1 MLTLHSLKP
10 SKNSQKS
17 RKRVGR
23 GNASGTGTYS
33 TRGMKGQRSRSGGK
47 SGLKLRGLK
56 MNLLNIPKL
65 RGFKSRQ
72 KAKAEVSLT
81 MLDEVCKDGDVVT
94 PEFLKENGVVKHTKY
109 GIKVLASGKLTKK
122 ITVSGV
128 SVSKG
133 AQEQIEKLGGTIK

>member
-1 MLTLHSLKP
+1 MLTLHNLKP
-10 SKNSQKS
+10 SKNSQKT

-33 TRGMKGQRSRSGGK
+33 SRGMKGQRSRSGGK

-65 RGFKSRQ
+65 RGFKSIRPS
-72 KAKAEVSLT
+72 KVEVKLGD
-81 MLDEVCKDGDVVT
+81 LNEVCKDGDAVT
-94 PEFLKENGVVKHTKY
+94 PEFLKEKGLVKHTKH
-109 GIKVLASGKLTKK
+109 GIKVLATGELTKK
-122 ITVSGV
+122 INVSGV

-133 AQEQIEKLGGTIK
+133 AKEIIEKLGGTIK